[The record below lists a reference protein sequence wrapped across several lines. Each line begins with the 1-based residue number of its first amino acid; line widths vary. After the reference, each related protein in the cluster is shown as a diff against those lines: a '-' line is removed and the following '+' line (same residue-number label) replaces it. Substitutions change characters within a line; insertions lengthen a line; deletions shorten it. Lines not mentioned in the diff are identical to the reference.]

1 LNLPAWVVA
10 KDDPEQA
17 IVTVMQAKEE
27 VVEEEWNDN
36 PAWTAWADAEAAEPE
51 AEKAS
56 E

>member
-1 LNLPAWVVA
+1 LPEGVVA

-27 VVEEEWNDN
+27 TVEEEWNDN
-36 PAWTAWADAEAAEPE
+36 PAWTAWADAEPE
-51 AEKAS
+51 AEKAA